1 MMAFLSHKC
10 GWLLEYT
17 LDIFPEW
24 SDSPLPVTVRS
35 GLSSDI
41 ETEHISPVSTPLP
54 TNLKLCVPDCKRNH

>member
-10 GWLLEYT
+10 KHT

-24 SDSPLPVTVRS
+24 IDGPLPVTVRS

-41 ETEHISPVSTPLP
+41 KTEPISPVLTPLP
-54 TNLKLCVPDCKRNH
+54 ISSKHSTGKVKATG